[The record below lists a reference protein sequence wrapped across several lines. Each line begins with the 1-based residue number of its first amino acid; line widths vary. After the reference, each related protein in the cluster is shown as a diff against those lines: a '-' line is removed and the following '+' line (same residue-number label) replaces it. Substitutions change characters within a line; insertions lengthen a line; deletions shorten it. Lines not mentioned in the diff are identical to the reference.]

1 MSMRTKDKA
10 ALEARAAAA
19 AAGGETGA
27 GSQPAPA
34 ARSVS
39 RLAVVQGLY
48 QMDMAG
54 TDLNEVIEQFVRYRF
69 GEQARFDFADADT
82 TFFGALLRGVVER
95 QREID
100 PMLDA
105 QLATGW
111 RLARIDSILRAIL
124 RAGAFEL
131 IQRKDVPT
139 AVIINEYVEVAHAF
153 FSGEEPKVVNGVL
166 DALAKRLRPA

>member
-1 MSMRTKDKA
+1 MSMRAKDKA
-10 ALEARAAAA
+10 AIEACAQLDA
-19 AAGGETGA
+19 
-27 GSQPAPA
+27 SQPQPA

-54 TDLNEVIEQFVRYRF
+54 TDLNQVIEQFVLYRF

-82 TFFGALLRGVVER
+82 TFFEALLRGVVQR

-131 IQRKDVPT
+131 IQRKDVPV

-166 DALAKRLRPA
+166 DALAKKLRPA

>member
-1 MSMRTKDKA
+1 MTN
-10 ALEARAAAA
+10 EAPSKSVPPERKPSKRDT
-19 AAGGETGA
+19 AGRSG
-27 GSQPAPA
+27 QPPA
-34 ARSVS
+34 ARSVA

-54 TDLNEVIEQFVRYRF
+54 TDSNDVIEQFMLYRF

-82 TFFGALLRGVVER
+82 TFFGDLLRGVVQH

-100 PMLDA
+100 PLLDSH
-105 QLATGW
+105 LATGW
-111 RLARIDSILRAIL
+111 RLTRIDSILRATL

-131 IQRKDVPT
+131 LERKDVPT

-166 DALAKRLRPA
+166 DKLAKKVRAA

>member
-1 MSMRTKDKA
+1 MSMRAKDKA
-10 ALEARAAAA
+10 ALDAKAALD
-19 AAGGETGA
+19 
-27 GSQPAPA
+27 GSQPLPA

-48 QMDMAG
+48 QMDIAS
-54 TDLNEVIEQFVRYRF
+54 TDLNQVIEQFVLYRF
-69 GEQARFDFADADT
+69 GEQARFDFAGADPV
-82 TFFGALLRGVVER
+82 FFGDLLRGVVEH
-95 QREID
+95 QRAID
-100 PMLDA
+100 PMLDM

-111 RLARIDSILRAIL
+111 RLARIDSILRAVL

-131 IQRKDVPT
+131 LQRKDVPT

-166 DALAKRLRPA
+166 DALAKKVRTGA

>member
-1 MSMRTKDKA
+1 MSMRAKDKA
-10 ALEARAAAA
+10 ALEARAALAA
-19 AAGGETGA
+19 
-27 GSQPAPA
+27 SQPMPA

-48 QMDMAG
+48 QMDMAS
-54 TDLNEVIEQFVRYRF
+54 TDLNAVIEQFVLYRF

-82 TFFGALLRGVVER
+82 AFFGELLRGVVQH

-100 PMLDA
+100 PLLDG
-105 QLATGW
+105 QLAKGW
-111 RLARIDSILRAIL
+111 RLTRIDSILRAIL
-124 RAGAFEL
+124 RAAAFEL
-131 IQRKDVPT
+131 LKRKDVPT

-166 DALAKRLRPA
+166 DALGKRLRPAP

>member
-1 MSMRTKDKA
+1 MSIRAKDKA
-10 ALEARAAAA
+10 ALEAKAAIAAA
-19 AAGGETGA
+19 
-27 GSQPAPA
+27 SQSVPA

-48 QMDMAG
+48 QMDMAR
-54 TDLNEVIEQFVRYRF
+54 TDLTEVIEQFVLYRF

-82 TFFGALLRGVVER
+82 TFFGELLRGVVEH

-100 PMLDA
+100 PVLDA
-105 QLATGW
+105 QLAAGW

-131 IQRKDVPT
+131 LKRKDVPT
-139 AVIINEYVEVAHAF
+139 AVIINEYVEVSHAF

-166 DALAKRLRPA
+166 DALARRVRAQTP

>member
-1 MSMRTKDKA
+1 MSMRAKDKA
-10 ALEARAAAA
+10 ALEARAKLDA
-19 AAGGETGA
+19 T
-27 GSQPAPA
+27 QPQPA

-54 TDLNEVIEQFVRYRF
+54 TDSNDVIEQFVLYRF

-82 TFFGALLRGVVER
+82 TFFSELLRGVVQH

-100 PMLDA
+100 PLLDT
-105 QLATGW
+105 QLAAGW
-111 RLARIDSILRAIL
+111 RLARIDSILRATL

-131 IQRKDVPT
+131 LHRNDVPI

-153 FSGEEPKVVNGVL
+153 FSGEESKVVNGVL
-166 DALAKRLRPA
+166 DQLAKKVRAA

>member
-1 MSMRTKDKA
+1 MSIRAKDKA
-10 ALEARAAAA
+10 ALEAKAVLQA
-19 AAGGETGA
+19 
-27 GSQPAPA
+27 SQSVPA

-48 QMDMAG
+48 QMDMAR
-54 TDLNEVIEQFVRYRF
+54 TDLNEVIEQFVLVRF
-69 GEQARFDFADADT
+69 GEQARFDFADADP
-82 TFFGALLRGVVER
+82 TFFGDVLRGVVAH

-105 QLATGW
+105 QLAAGW

-131 IQRKDVPT
+131 LKRKDVPT

-166 DALAKRLRPA
+166 DHLAKKVRAA

>member
-1 MSMRTKDKA
+1 MRAKDKA
-10 ALEARAAAA
+10 ALEARGAALAA
-19 AAGGETGA
+19 
-27 GSQPAPA
+27 SQSVPA

-48 QMDMAG
+48 QMDMAS
-54 TDLNEVIEQFVRYRF
+54 TDLNEVIQEFVLFRF
-69 GEQARFDFADADT
+69 GEQARFDFADADA
-82 TFFGALLRGVVER
+82 TFFGDLLRGVVAH

-111 RLARIDSILRAIL
+111 RLVRIDSILRAIL

-131 IQRKDVPT
+131 LKRPDVPT

-153 FSGEEPKVVNGVL
+153 FNGEEPKVVNGVL
-166 DALAKRLRPA
+166 DALAKRARAPK

>member
-1 MSMRTKDKA
+1 MSMRAKDKA
-10 ALEARAAAA
+10 ALEARAQSSAN
-19 AAGGETGA
+19 
-27 GSQPAPA
+27 PPPPPPA

-54 TDLNEVIEQFVRYRF
+54 TDSNDVIEQFVLYRF
-69 GEQARFDFADADT
+69 GEQARFDFANADT
-82 TFFGALLRGVVER
+82 GFFSDLLRGVVQH

-100 PMLDA
+100 PLLDD
-105 QLATGW
+105 QLAAGW
-111 RLARIDSILRAIL
+111 RLARIDSILRATL

-131 IQRKDVPT
+131 LQRKDVPT

-153 FSGEEPKVVNGVL
+153 FSGEESKVVNGVL
-166 DALAKRLRPA
+166 DQLAKKVRPA

>member
-1 MSMRTKDKA
+1 MSMRAKDKA
-10 ALEARAAAA
+10 ALEARALLEA
-19 AAGGETGA
+19 T
-27 GSQPAPA
+27 QPQPA

-54 TDLNEVIEQFVRYRF
+54 TDSNDVIEQFVLYRF

-82 TFFGALLRGVVER
+82 TFFSALLRGVVQH

-100 PMLDA
+100 PLLDD
-105 QLATGW
+105 QLAAGW
-111 RLARIDSILRAIL
+111 RLARIDSILRATL

-131 IQRKDVPT
+131 LQRKDVPT

-153 FSGEEPKVVNGVL
+153 FSGEESKVVNGVL
-166 DALAKRLRPA
+166 DKLAKKVRPV

>member
-1 MSMRTKDKA
+1 MSMRAKDKA
-10 ALEARAAAA
+10 ALEARAQVDA
-19 AAGGETGA
+19 T
-27 GSQPAPA
+27 QPQPA

-54 TDLNEVIEQFVRYRF
+54 TDSNDVIEQFVLYRF

-82 TFFGALLRGVVER
+82 TFFSELLRGVVQH

-100 PMLDA
+100 PLLDA
-105 QLATGW
+105 QLAAGW
-111 RLARIDSILRAIL
+111 RLARIDSILRATL

-131 IQRKDVPT
+131 LHRNDVPT

-153 FSGEEPKVVNGVL
+153 FSGEESKVVNGVL
-166 DALAKRLRPA
+166 DQLAKKVRAA